1 LPFLVDLP
9 GLSAA
14 AACAEVIR
22 IRARTGIISGGQ
34 NMAVMFGAIVVRLLT
49 FSTRG
54 NGSDPALWYV
64 TRAAGVAAYVLLA
77 VVVNFGILL
86 SLARQLETSVSWVF
100 DELHQFLALLTAAM
114 IALHLGVLLFDP
126 FITFSVAN
134 LLLPFGEPYQP
145 LGIAAGVLGLYALLI
160 LLVSSWLRRY
170 LPRQVWRTFHYV
182 SFAAFV
188 LVTAHGLLAGSDAG
202 LGWLRSVF
210 FAATASTFF
219 LSIMRLILVPRRAE
233 ASR

>member
-1 LPFLVDLP
+1 
-9 GLSAA
+9 
-14 AACAEVIR
+14 
-22 IRARTGIISGGQ
+22 
-34 NMAVMFGAIVVRLLT
+34 MAVMLGAFMVKLLT
-49 FSTRG
+49 SPARG
-54 NGSDPALWYV
+54 NGVDPTLWYV

-77 VVVNFGILL
+77 VVVDFGILL
-86 SLARQLETSVSWVF
+86 SLARQLETGVSWIL

-126 FITFSVAN
+126 FISFSLAN
-134 LLLPFGEPYQP
+134 LVLPFGEPYQP
-145 LGIAAGVLGLYALLI
+145 LGISVGVLGLYALLI

-170 LPRQVWRTFHYV
+170 IPRQVWRVFHYL
-182 SFAAFV
+182 SFAAFA

-210 FAATASTFF
+210 FAATASAFF
-219 LSIMRLILVPRRAE
+219 LGIMRLVLVPRSAE

>member
-1 LPFLVDLP
+1 
-9 GLSAA
+9 
-14 AACAEVIR
+14 
-22 IRARTGIISGGQ
+22 
-34 NMAVMFGAIVVRLLT
+34 MAVMLGAIVVRLLT

-54 NGSDPALWYV
+54 NGIDPTLWYV
-64 TRAAGVAAYVLLA
+64 TRAAGVAAYVLLT
-77 VVVNFGILL
+77 VVVDFGIML
-86 SLARQLETSVSWVF
+86 SLARQLETGVSWVF

-126 FITFSVAN
+126 FITFSLAN

-145 LGIAAGVLGLYALLI
+145 LGISVGVLGLYALLI

-170 LPRQVWRTFHYV
+170 IPRQVWRTFHYV

-219 LSIMRLILVPRRAE
+219 LSIMRLILVSRSAE
-233 ASR
+233 ARG

>member
-1 LPFLVDLP
+1 
-9 GLSAA
+9 
-14 AACAEVIR
+14 
-22 IRARTGIISGGQ
+22 
-34 NMAVMFGAIVVRLLT
+34 MAVMLGAIMVKLLT
-49 FSTRG
+49 LSASGTG
-54 NGSDPALWYV
+54 TDPTLWYV
-64 TRAAGVAAYVLLA
+64 TRAAGVAAYALLA
-77 VVVNFGILL
+77 VVVDFGILL
-86 SLARQLETSVSWVF
+86 SLARQLETRVSWVL
-100 DELHQFLALLTAAM
+100 DDLHQFLALLTAAM

-126 FITFSVAN
+126 FITFSLAN

-145 LGIAAGVLGLYALLI
+145 LGISVGVLALYALLI

-170 LPRQVWRTFHYV
+170 IPRRVWRTLHYV

-219 LSIMRLILVPRRAE
+219 LSIMRLVLVPRSAE